1 MASPLSEKICPDRL
15 CMFINDDIPGRGF
28 RYAIRWSVQAARASR
43 SIQVHGRDFHRRL
56 ILRRRFR
63 QDRRRVRVHV
73 RERVRRRRWVRF
85 WNRVRSWNGVGFWF
99 RVRSRSRVRF
109 RFWFRHRGRVSL

>member
-28 RYAIRWSVQAARASR
+28 RYAIRWSVQAARTGR

-56 ILRRRFR
+56 ILRGRFR
-63 QDRRRVRVHV
+63 QDRSGFRVHV
-73 RERVRRRRWVRF
+73 RERVRVRRWVRF
-85 WNRVRSWNGVGFWF
+85 WNRVRIRSWVRFGFWF
-99 RVRSRSRVRF
+99 RVRSRSRVRV
-109 RFWFRHRGRVSL
+109 RFGSRVSL